1 MEAEAQPDLHA
12 DPHRLGALHLLDDDT
27 FVSDGNAELHCLA
40 DGVPQPAHRIEGAFD
55 ETDVGEAGLA
65 EAQELPGEPESPTG
79 LIPHEVVPRD
89 ECLKQPRRRIFRT
102 ADGIAQFGEGH
113 PLGISI
119 ENFED
124 RKSAVQGGSWAGRK
138 SMRSGRGTGG
148 FYIWN

>member
-1 MEAEAQPDLHA
+1 M
-12 DPHRLGALHLLDDDT
+12 
-27 FVSDGNAELHCLA
+27 
-40 DGVPQPAHRIEGAFD
+40 
-55 ETDVGEAGLA
+55 AGLNFNAIGTAVGGFLTGYDDAKTRAEKHRRAEMEMA

-102 ADGIAQFGEGH
+102 DDGIAQFGEGH